1 MTHFIV
7 EKTQNC
13 LIFII
18 NLLVIL
24 FDFILLEAPYTQLF
38 IFIVENL
45 NDFISTVNG
54 LELNFLMAA
63 TLAGITLSSVRV
75 VMLTRTQGTLFDGFN
90 FFSNHGFPKGSLRD

>member
-1 MTHFIV
+1 MTHFIM
-7 EKTQNC
+7 EKTQKC
-13 LIFII
+13 LILNI

-24 FDFILLEAPYTQLF
+24 FDPIPLKGPYTQLF

-75 VMLTRTQGTLFDGFN
+75 VMLTRTQGTPFDGFN
-90 FFSNHGFPKGSLRD
+90 FISNYWFPKGLLRD